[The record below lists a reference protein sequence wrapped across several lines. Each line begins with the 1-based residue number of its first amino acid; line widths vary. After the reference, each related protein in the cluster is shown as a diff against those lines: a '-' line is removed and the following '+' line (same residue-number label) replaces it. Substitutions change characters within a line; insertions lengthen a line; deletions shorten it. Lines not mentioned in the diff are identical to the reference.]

1 MLWTRVTGAGFFLM
15 TRVTALLAGSVEPG
29 DGDDGKVHHL
39 PVVNLG
45 ETLRAARVTELQLR
59 RFALTKENT
68 RD

>member
-1 MLWTRVTGAGFFLM
+1 MTPVTALLAESL

-45 ETLRAARVTELQLR
+45 ETLRAARVTELHLG
-59 RFALTKENT
+59 RFALTKKTQEI
-68 RD
+68 